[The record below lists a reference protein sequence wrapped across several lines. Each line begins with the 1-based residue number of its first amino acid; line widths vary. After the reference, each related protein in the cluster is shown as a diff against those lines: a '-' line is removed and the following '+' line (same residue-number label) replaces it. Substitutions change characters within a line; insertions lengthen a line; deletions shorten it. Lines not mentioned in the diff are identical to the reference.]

1 MNFYDISSD
10 LIGCI
15 RLLSFFVFV
24 CTIYCVIKLI
34 IQKQKPLIITGSVAL
49 FFADYFFFH
58 LQLDY
63 AETINGKS
71 VRCQFPLAKMSLALI
86 LGIQAVLLI
95 LSLVLLHY
103 CRKWEKTHLT
113 VMSVKESLDNL
124 PVGICYCN
132 TDGKVLLINNKMHEF
147 IKEAELTSGHNPV
160 VCFGKLKEDAETD
173 PVFEMADGSIYIL
186 RKNEINSEDDCFI
199 EYLALDITKKY
210 QLIRELETENK
221 KLKERGD
228 ELRQQGKT
236 IDEVILNREI
246 LDTKIKVHNNFGELL
261 LASRFALTHDPDEK
275 TKNRLIAK
283 WRQTTLLREGDGTKE
298 KTSGVEEI
306 NRAAK
311 AIGVEIIYSS
321 PLPGNLS
328 DEHINIFEHMLHEA
342 LTNSF
347 SHAHADKLFVSF
359 TEAEEAFKI
368 EISNNGMKPEGKI
381 VEGGGLSSL
390 RRLIESREGEM
401 EITAIPEFILKAS
414 LKK

>member
-1 MNFYDISSD
+1 MNFYDISPD
-10 LIGCI
+10 LVGCI
-15 RLLSFFVFV
+15 RLLSFLVFA

-34 IQKQKPLIITGSVAL
+34 IQKQKPLIISGSVAL
-49 FFADYFFFH
+49 FFVDYFFFH

-63 AETINGKS
+63 SRKINGEVIRYPS
-71 VRCQFPLAKMSLALI
+71 PLARTSLVLI
-86 LGIQAVLLI
+86 LFTLTVFLL

-124 PVGICYCN
+124 PVGICYCD

-147 IKEAELTSGHNPV
+147 IKEAKTISGSNPV
-160 VCFGKLKEDAETD
+160 VCFGKFKKDGETD
-173 PVFEMADGSIYIL
+173 PVFEMSDGSIYIL
-186 RKNEINSEDDCFI
+186 RKNEINSESDHFI

-210 QLIRELETENK
+210 RLTREVETENK

-236 IDEVILNREI
+236 IDQVILNREI

-275 TKNRLIAK
+275 TKSELIAK
-283 WRQTTLLREGDGTKE
+283 WKQITLLRENEGTDK
-298 KTSGVEEI
+298 KTSGIEDI

-311 AIGVEIIYSS
+311 AIGVEIIYST
-321 PLPGNLS
+321 PLPENLS
-328 DEHINIFEHMLHEA
+328 HEHINILEHMLHEA

-359 TEAEEAFKI
+359 KETEETFEVKI
-368 EISNNGMKPEGKI
+368 TNNGIKPEEKI
-381 VEGGGLSSL
+381 TEGGGLSSL
-390 RRLIESREGEM
+390 RRLIESKKGEM
-401 EITAIPEFILKAS
+401 RITTIPEFILKAS
-414 LKK
+414 LKR